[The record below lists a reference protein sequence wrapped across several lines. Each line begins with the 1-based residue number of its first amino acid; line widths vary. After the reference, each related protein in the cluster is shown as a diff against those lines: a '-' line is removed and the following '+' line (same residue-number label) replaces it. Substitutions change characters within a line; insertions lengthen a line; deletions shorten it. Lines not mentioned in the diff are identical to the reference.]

1 MGWHIWSSWPRQYS
15 TPVLCRKTASHLYS
29 TSFTSL
35 LLIPPFCVCGKTKW
49 GQQLL
54 LLSTGL
60 NLKRE
65 KKKKV
70 YSKEL
75 KKINKRQRER
85 ACSLREERS
94 DSEVEEY
101 NYMGK
106 TNIPGIDTHTFSYE
120 PKKKMCG
127 NIFHSLIYDKCH
139 HQDPKLW
146 VQDLEISGRG
156 WRRLVTAVS
165 VPYSTHS
172 YVRSTIH
179 HSEIPRSHLNSAGTL
194 DKHRVTSFNKA
205 VQSPAKG

>member
-1 MGWHIWSSWPRQYS
+1 MGCHIWSSWPRQYS

-60 NLKRE
+60 NLKRKE
-65 KKKKV
+65 KEGLFKRT
-70 YSKEL
+70 

-85 ACSLREERS
+85 AYSLREERS

-106 TNIPGIDTHTFSYE
+106 TNIPGIDMHTFSYE
-120 PKKKMCG
+120 PKKINKCVE
-127 NIFHSLIYDKCH
+127 IYFILWSLTNATIKT
-139 HQDPKLW
+139 QN
-146 VQDLEISGRG
+146 LERDFRQGMEKIS
-156 WRRLVTAVS
+156 
-165 VPYSTHS
+165 
-172 YVRSTIH
+172 
-179 HSEIPRSHLNSAGTL
+179 NSGL
-194 DKHRVTSFNKA
+194 S
-205 VQSPAKG
+205 SL

>member
-1 MGWHIWSSWPRQYS
+1 MGCHIWSSWPRQYS

-60 NLKRE
+60 NLKRKE
-65 KKKKV
+65 KEGLFKRT
-70 YSKEL
+70 

-120 PKKKMCG
+120 PKKKKNVWKYISFSDLWQMPP
-127 NIFHSLIYDKCH
+127 SR
-139 HQDPKLW
+139 PKTW
-146 VQDLEISGRG
+146 REISGRG

-194 DKHRVTSFNKA
+194 DTNRVTSFNKA